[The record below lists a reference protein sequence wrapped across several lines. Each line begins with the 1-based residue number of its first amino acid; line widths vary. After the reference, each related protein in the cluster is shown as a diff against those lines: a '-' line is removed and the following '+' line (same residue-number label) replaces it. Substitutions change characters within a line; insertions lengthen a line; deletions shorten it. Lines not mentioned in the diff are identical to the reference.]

1 MQTLFDESLRPRS
14 RAVGLIAILFTVGAH
29 AGSTCPDVV
38 VSPSGSTFNVAA
50 LIEDTGSPEA
60 ALDKARTALSQVNSG
75 GGCRLFEDIAACD
88 ETLLV
93 AKKAIAA
100 LEACSAA
107 IPPKHQAPQKRERR
121 PFNETEK
128 QVDQQE

>member
-1 MQTLFDESLRPRS
+1 MQTVFDESLRPRS
-14 RAVGLIAILFTVGAH
+14 RAVGLVATLLTVGAH

-50 LIEDTGSPEA
+50 LIADTGSPEA
-60 ALDKARTALSQVNSG
+60 ALDKARTALSQVKSG
-75 GGCRLFEDIAACD
+75 GGCRIFEDIAACE

-107 IPPKHQAPQKRERR
+107 SPPKH
-121 PFNETEK
+121 
-128 QVDQQE
+128 